1 MNFIQSYWE
10 MKFTGNSQSCFTL
23 LQKSLSRRKKME
35 YEQKKFFKSRRP
47 RIWAGGWS
55 AVFYKNDVISE
66 NIDYHSAQEIWKLF

>member
-10 MKFTGNSQSCFTL
+10 MKFTGNSQSCITL

-35 YEQKKFFKSRRP
+35 YEQKKFFKNRTP
-47 RIWAGGWS
+47 RIWGGGWS

-66 NIDYHSAQEIWKLF
+66 SIDYHSAQEIWKLF